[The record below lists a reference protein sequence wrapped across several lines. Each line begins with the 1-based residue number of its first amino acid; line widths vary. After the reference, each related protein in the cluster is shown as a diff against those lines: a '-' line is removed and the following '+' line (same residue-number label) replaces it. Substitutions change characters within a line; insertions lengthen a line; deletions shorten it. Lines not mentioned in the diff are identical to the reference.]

1 MWRLKNG
8 SVLNDEERA
17 KYVAK
22 FLSFVPAVWAV
33 RGAMSVLRRI
43 EQYRLLY
50 GSVKQKTGIPIIVV
64 GTIHYLEAN
73 NSFSMSIRDGSKLV
87 GKDWVDD
94 AVSVLAPYSLV
105 KGDWDVGVCLWM
117 MERYNGFGY
126 RRRGIETPYL
136 WSGTDLYKKGKFVRD
151 GVFDPNAVSKQVG
164 GAVVMRMLYL
174 KLLADGLDADSAL
187 KGVVFW

>member
-8 SVLNDEERA
+8 SVLDDEERA
-17 KYVAK
+17 KYIAK
-22 FLSFVPAVWAV
+22 FLSFVPAAWAV

-50 GSVKQKTGIPIIVV
+50 GSVKQKTGIPVIVI

-73 NSFSMSIRDGSKLV
+73 NSFSMSIRDGSKLI

-94 AVSVLAPYSLV
+94 AVSVLTPYSLV
-105 KGDWDVGVCLWM
+105 SGNWDVGVSLWM

-126 RRRGIETPYL
+126 RKRGINTPYL

-151 GVFDPNAVSKQVG
+151 GVFDPEAVSKQVG
-164 GAVVMRMLYL
+164 GAVVIRMLYL

-187 KGVVFW
+187 NGVVLW